1 MRDGLHL
8 LVIDI
13 DVHGQFIMVE
23 NVWVTNIYA
32 PNDVIQRFLFTGFS
46 SIVLTKN
53 ARRLQLEPSCP
64 GGYHFPIQ

>member
-32 PNDVIQRFLFTGFS
+32 PNDVTQHIKLSWMLLSNFVF
-46 SIVLTKN
+46 
-53 ARRLQLEPSCP
+53 
-64 GGYHFPIQ
+64 